1 MSRVADGS
9 SPGTGG
15 GTEGLD
21 AIGYPG
27 LLDEVRTAT
36 RALARGTHRR
46 YDRGPTVEE
55 VERVTR
61 WVVRTRTQEA
71 SLDLALE
78 GLLDLAWGTG
88 TGADP
93 DAMIAAAAPAELA
106 QALGAAPEQGVRP

>member
-1 MSRVADGS
+1 MSRLADES
-9 SPGTGG
+9 TPGTGG
-15 GTEGLD
+15 GQEGLD

-27 LLDEVRTAT
+27 LLEEVRTAT
-36 RALARGTHRR
+36 RALARGTYRR
-46 YDRGPTVEE
+46 YGRALTAEE

-71 SLDLALE
+71 SLDLTLR
-78 GLLDLAWGTG
+78 GLLDLVWATG

-106 QALGAAPEQGVRP
+106 QALGAAPEQGARP